1 MLRFSL
7 RGVLKVLK
15 AFFSIYNVSNT
26 FFRDLFLI
34 NTNDEKTNCN
44 SFQKNLTYVFIV
56 QNGFFSKNLK
66 SFFLD
71 DLISRSITWG
81 YIGLQRVTGP

>member
-81 YIGLQRVTGP
+81 YIGL